1 MKKILSLFFIAGIL
15 LVQPVFSAEVK
26 KGGIERVDLTF
37 EQAYE
42 LMLENNN
49 KLKAYN
55 ELIKQMKFE
64 KRSALGQFSP
74 KVVLNATYIHF
85 DDNLT
90 LTSQGSMK
98 TPFSPTPI
106 TFGAQTLIQDQNV
119 FTAGGAV
126 VWNIFTGG
134 KLLSN
139 HAAAR
144 AKLEASNEKYREV
157 QDELTLELVKRYYGL
172 RMARDVVEVRK
183 QVADGIGQHLK
194 DAKLLEKEG
203 IISKSERLHAEVAY
217 ADAMRDYKASLRD
230 ANVIEEGLKTLIKAQ
245 DANLKDVCIQP
256 NSLLFVY
263 DDSTIDI
270 VAMKENVK
278 ANNPQLKQLRAKKKA
293 LNAKYHA
300 KMANYSPTL
309 SLFAYDVAA
318 ASHLSEAFP
327 RAAIGGTANWLLFD
341 GFSRYNDV
349 KAANSERK
357 MVDFEISDAEYNLE
371 SLVVKQYQE
380 LMKYKEQY
388 DSSSKSIEN
397 AQEALRTS
405 SLAFK
410 EGFGTSLQVTDAQMM
425 LSKVKIERLNSIYNY
440 DVTLA
445 DLLKTNGDTKAIL
458 NYVSNSKTEKF

>member
-15 LVQPVFSAEVK
+15 LIQPVFGAEVK

-55 ELIKQMKFE
+55 ELIKQMKYE

-74 KVVLNATYIHF
+74 KVGLNATYIHF

-90 LTSQGSMK
+90 LTSSGKVMAI
-98 TPFSPTPI
+98 PFS
-106 TFGAQTLIQDQNV
+106 ANTLIQDQNV

-157 QDELTLELVKRYYGL
+157 QDELTLDLVKRYYGL

-245 DANLKDVCIQP
+245 DANLKDVYIQP

-263 DDSTIDI
+263 DDSTIDV

-349 KAANSERK
+349 KAANCERK

-397 AQEALRTS
+397 AKEALRTS

>member
-90 LTSQGSMK
+90 LTSSGKVMAI
-98 TPFSPTPI
+98 PFS
-106 TFGAQTLIQDQNV
+106 ANTLIQDQNV

-144 AKLEASNEKYREV
+144 AKLEASNEKYKEV

>member
-90 LTSQGSMK
+90 LTSSGKVMAAI
-98 TPFSPTPI
+98 PFS
-106 TFGAQTLIQDQNV
+106 ANTLIQDQNV

-256 NSLLFVY
+256 KSLLFVY
-263 DDSTIDI
+263 DDSTIDV

-278 ANNPQLKQLRAKKKA
+278 VNNPQLKQLRAKKKA

>member
-1 MKKILSLFFIAGIL
+1 MKKILSLFFIAGMFL
-15 LVQPVFSAEVK
+15 MQPAFSAEVK
-26 KGGIERVDLTF
+26 KGGIQHIDLTF

-55 ELIKQMKFE
+55 ELIKQMKYE

-74 KVVLNATYIHF
+74 KVGLNATYIHF
-85 DDNLT
+85 NHDLT
-90 LTSQGSMK
+90 LTSPTGS
-98 TPFSPTPI
+98 TISLIPASITTPI
-106 TFGAQTLIQDQNV
+106 QDKNV

-183 QVADGIGQHLK
+183 QVADGIGKHLK

>member
-90 LTSQGSMK
+90 LTSSGKVMAI
-98 TPFSPTPI
+98 PFS
-106 TFGAQTLIQDQNV
+106 ANTLIQDQNV

-183 QVADGIGQHLK
+183 QVADGIGKHLK

-349 KAANSERK
+349 KAANSEGK

-405 SLAFK
+405 SIAFK

>member
-90 LTSQGSMK
+90 LTSSGKVMAI
-98 TPFSPTPI
+98 PFS
-106 TFGAQTLIQDQNV
+106 ANTLIQDQNV

-183 QVADGIGQHLK
+183 QVTDGIGKHLK

-410 EGFGTSLQVTDAQMM
+410 ESFGTSLQVTDAQMM